1 MRVSVYT
8 FLFQFVLVV
17 VLFESESGFVF
28 QKILL
33 LQYGKLSITLE
44 LIEIHWKDYSETA
57 MLHLVTHFLT
67 LMTIIIIII
76 IIKLELETIAVTDK
90 IVFVLPQLILE
101 GAIKLLINF

>member
-17 VLFESESGFVF
+17 VLFENESGFVF
-28 QKILL
+28 QKLLL
-33 LQYGKLSITLE
+33 LQYGKLSIILE
-44 LIEIHWKDYSETA
+44 LIDIHWKDYSDTA

-67 LMTIIIIII
+67 LMTIIS
-76 IIKLELETIAVTDK
+76 IKLELETIAVTDK